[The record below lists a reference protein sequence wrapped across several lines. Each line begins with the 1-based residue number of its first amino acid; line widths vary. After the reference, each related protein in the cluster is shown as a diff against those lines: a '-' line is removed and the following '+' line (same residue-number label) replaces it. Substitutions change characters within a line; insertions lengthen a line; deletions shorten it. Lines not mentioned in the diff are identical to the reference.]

1 MAEHTP
7 TPWFAEFV
15 RWNKDAPAAGFA
27 IRSDYSHLGLPDGM
41 RMCAIASGNLSEH
54 ASFTACFTPEEIEA
68 NASFIVL
75 ACNNHARLT
84 RENEA
89 MRKALLAAEQRSNES
104 GTGEIGLLDTVHAVA
119 GIVRAAL
126 ASLKEPGK

>member
-1 MAEHTP
+1 MGEHTP

-27 IRSDYSHLGLPDGM
+27 IRSDYSHPGLPDGM

-68 NASFIVL
+68 NAAFIVS

-89 MRKALLAAEQRSNES
+89 MRKAME
-104 GTGEIGLLDTVHAVA
+104 G
-119 GIVRAAL
+119 AL
-126 ASLKEPGK
+126 AMADEAIALIQGALVSLKESST